1 MYMHVYGLY
10 IIVYFVHSCLWCI
23 LTLMYHVQIEGALW
37 AVIPLRDI
45 TQIDVIDD
53 NPNLPRAMHVTTSSS
68 VSNHFGIAAS
78 SLCSSPP
85 VV

>member
-1 MYMHVYGLY
+1 MFVMYSY
-10 IIVYFVHSCLWCI
+10 IYTV
-23 LTLMYHVQIEGALW
+23 MYHVQIEGALW

-53 NPNLPRAMHVTTSSS
+53 NPNLPRAMHVTTANS
-68 VSNHFGIAAS
+68 VSSHLELLSSTSSCS
-78 SLCSSPP
+78 SLP